1 MKKSMLF
8 GLMFCIMVTSVFAAI
23 SSDERVSISAPS
35 SVGVNSNF
43 DLTYSAS
50 GVSGLWGIPVEQS
63 VNGACTLPNDGL
75 AEEGKVYLNN
85 GAGTVLTQQVR
96 SNGVGTCSYS
106 GIYFVDGQQHT
117 LNTVNVNVVEQTSCT
132 PDWRTGEWGACVD
145 GSQGRGIYDD
155 NNCDSDV
162 GRPPAI
168 QSCSINDDG
177 NDDGSDEEDSS
188 NFFTDCAFDVDRDGK
203 EPFCIAWWMIIGG
216 AIVVLLLFSKK

>member
-1 MKKSMLF
+1 MEYWLRMAKKNKSWLIVVV
-8 GLMFCIMVTSVFAAI
+8 LLAI
-23 SSDERVSISAPS
+23 IFIFFNSSSQSITGNERVTVTAPNQ
-35 SVGVNSNF
+35 VGPNQNF

-117 LNTVNVNVVEQTSCT
+117 LNNINVNVVACT
-132 PDWRTGEWGACVD
+132 PQCNYANACAASVNDGCGSVCTRQVIRKTSIDTNCDNMVTGQELSVGVTKWSINQL
-145 GSQGRGIYDD
+145 GSQEL
-155 NNCDSDV
+155 SL
-162 GRPPAI
+162 AI
-168 QSCSINDDG
+168 
-177 NDDGSDEEDSS
+177 
-188 NFFTDCAFDVDRDGK
+188 TDWASR
-203 EPFCIAWWMIIGG
+203 
-216 AIVVLLLFSKK
+216 